1 MSLFNDEAPENSGQI
16 VEIGRGEDSGRVSVP
31 DDPDDAGDAETRDD
45 NVSPALV
52 DNSSSTGSPDRK
64 QKPDFV
70 GGDKSCP
77 KGKVLAG
84 VKRRRHGRLG
94 LFPSLYRIATNL
106 DRDDSSQ
113 SDMD

>member
-1 MSLFNDEAPENSGQI
+1 MSLFNDEAPENGGQI
-16 VEIGRGEDSGRVSVP
+16 VEIGRGEDAGRVSVS
-31 DDPDDAGDAETRDD
+31 DVPDDADDAETRDD
-45 NVSPALV
+45 VTPALV

-64 QKPDFV
+64 QGPDFV

-84 VKRRRHGRLG
+84 VKRRRHERLG
-94 LFPSLYRIATNL
+94 LFSSLYRITTNL

>member
-1 MSLFNDEAPENSGQI
+1 MSFFNDEAPENGGQI
-16 VEIGRGEDSGRVSVP
+16 VEIGRGEDAGRVSVP
-31 DDPDDAGDAETRDD
+31 DDPNDAGDAEARDD
-45 NVSPALV
+45 VSPALV
-52 DNSSSTGSPDRK
+52 DHSSSTGSPDRK
-64 QKPDFV
+64 QKPAFV
-70 GGDKSCP
+70 GGDKSSP